1 MDVLEAGGWSAL
13 AIATGSVIDFV
24 LELGHSK
31 HDEGGPLS
39 GNTRSCVEAVWQ
51 R

>member
-13 AIATGSVIDFV
+13 TTATGPVIDSV
-24 LELGHSK
+24 LESGHSK
-31 HDEGGPLS
+31 HDEGGSLS
-39 GNTRSCVEAVWQ
+39 GCVRNCVEAVRQ

>member
-1 MDVLEAGGWSAL
+1 MKAGRRITPIPEVCPLIDSVLES
-13 AIATGSVIDFV
+13 
-24 LELGHSK
+24 GHSK

-39 GNTRSCVEAVWQ
+39 GHTRSCVEAVRQ

>member
-13 AIATGSVIDFV
+13 TAATGPVIDSV
-24 LELGHSK
+24 LESGHSK

-39 GNTRSCVEAVWQ
+39 GHTPEAV
-51 R
+51 

>member
-1 MDVLEAGGWSAL
+1 MLIA
-13 AIATGSVIDFV
+13 AIDPAIGSVAIESV
-24 LELGHSK
+24 VESVCGK

-39 GNTRSCVEAVWQ
+39 GHTRSCVEAVRQ

>member
-13 AIATGSVIDFV
+13 TIATGPVIDFV
-24 LELGHSK
+24 LESGHSK

-39 GNTRSCVEAVWQ
+39 GHTRSCAEDM
-51 R
+51 RKR